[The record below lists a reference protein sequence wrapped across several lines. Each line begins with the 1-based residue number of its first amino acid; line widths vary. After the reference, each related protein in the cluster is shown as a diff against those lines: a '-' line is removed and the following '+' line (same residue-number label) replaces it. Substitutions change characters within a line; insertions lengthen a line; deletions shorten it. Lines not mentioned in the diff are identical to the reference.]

1 VAGLGAAQFA
11 LPGAIDQ
18 LRSARTVTPLVVL
31 DDAEAG
37 RPLGLAATDP
47 AQPYGAAIPWP
58 DSAGRPARAAGAH
71 VVLVDGHPVVYLERG
86 GRSVVTF
93 PAATDHP
100 DWAESLV
107 AMVKDGRRRSI
118 EITRADGE
126 PVRETPVAEVLR
138 RAGFVEGSRG
148 LVYRERRS

>member
-1 VAGLGAAQFA
+1 M
-11 LPGAIDQ
+11 
-18 LRSARTVTPLVVL
+18 
-31 DDAEAG
+31 
-37 RPLGLAATDP
+37 LAATDP

-71 VVLVDGHPVVYLERG
+71 VVLADGHPVAFLERG

-93 PAATDHP
+93 PAAADHP
-100 DWAESLV
+100 DWVDSLV

-126 PVRETPVAEVLR
+126 PVRDTPVADMLR
-138 RAGFVEGSRG
+138 RAGFVEGYRG
-148 LVYRERRS
+148 LVYRERPSR